1 MGEKGMSILLESLK
15 KINDKILSIMLYD
28 EEKYNV
34 FARRAEEIEKRL
46 IEIDDENEKPDDNIE
61 KNLKVKDLK

>member
-15 KINDKILSIMLYD
+15 KINDKILSIKLYD

-34 FARRAEEIEKRL
+34 FARCAEEIEKKINR
-46 IEIDDENEKPDDNIE
+46 NR
-61 KNLKVKDLK
+61 